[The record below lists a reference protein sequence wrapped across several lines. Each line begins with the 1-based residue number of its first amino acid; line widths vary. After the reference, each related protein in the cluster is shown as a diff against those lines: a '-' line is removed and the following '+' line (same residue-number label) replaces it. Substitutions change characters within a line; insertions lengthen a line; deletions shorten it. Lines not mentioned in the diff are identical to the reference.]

1 MNSKPT
7 NLERELNLAQDVTEK
22 SIHVTVIDREDQIHQ
37 IEAPTDMSLNLME
50 LIKAYELP
58 IQATCGGMA
67 LCSTCHV
74 FIESEHKLTERSE
87 AEELALEQSF
97 DMDEDR
103 SRLSCQIPV
112 TEKLDGL
119 VVRLAPES

>member
-1 MNSKPT
+1 MQT
-7 NLERELNLAQDVTEK
+7 GTTEWE
-22 SIHVTVIDREDQIHQ
+22 STVEQPENPDQLIRITVIDREDQLHEL
-37 IEAPTDMSLNLME
+37 EAPLDMGLNLME

-74 FIESEHKLTERSE
+74 FIQSDHDLPERSE

-97 DMDEDR
+97 HMDEDT
-103 SRLSCQIPV
+103 SRLSCQIRL
-112 TEKLDGL
+112 TEALDGL
-119 VVRLAPES
+119 IVKLAPES

>member
-1 MNSKPT
+1 MHTGTKE
-7 NLERELNLAQDVTEK
+7 LESTAGQQVHPDQLIR
-22 SIHVTVIDREDQIHQ
+22 ITVIDREDQVHKL
-37 IEAPTDMSLNLME
+37 EAPLDMGLNLME

-74 FIESEHKLTERSE
+74 FIQSNHQLPERSE

-97 DMDEDR
+97 HMDEDT
-103 SRLSCQIPV
+103 SRLSCQLRL
-112 TEKLDGL
+112 TGDLDGL
-119 VVRLAPES
+119 IVKLAPES